1 MELISIM
8 VGFELPDASHT
19 EVSRLIGAERGQLDA
34 ELVEMEPGDF
44 LVEMFR
50 KHVDLVL
57 VGPVIGPQ
65 LDLGEHLVGEGGAH
79 DKARVTGGATEI
91 DQPSLGKDD
100 QALAVGKDDF
110 VDLRL
115 NLFPRIVAQGLDLDF
130 AVEMAD
136 VAD

>member
-1 MELISIM
+1 M
-8 VGFELPDASHT
+8 VGFERTGARHT

-34 ELVEMEPGDF
+34 ELVEMKRRDF
-44 LVEMFR
+44 LVEMFW

-91 DQPSLGKDD
+91 DQSSLGKDD
-100 QALAVGKDDF
+100 QALAVGKDNLI
-110 VDLRL
+110 DLRL
-115 NLFPRIVAQGLDLDF
+115 NLFPRVVAQGVDLDF